1 MRKVA
6 EFANNDC
13 PFTPDFGGT
22 PPFLA
27 GRDRE
32 QRVIS
37 RVISRLKSRA
47 QASSGLVIFAPR
59 GNGKTALLNWTARLA
74 RKHGIRA
81 IELSAIS
88 AATEGALTREPASDS
103 WWATLFRSVSW
114 PRANL
119 TLESLRANPVH
130 ERLGALVR
138 RKPAVVLIDEAQSL
152 DRGVGERIL
161 KSTQELN
168 SDGTVLLLVLAGTP
182 DLPNS
187 LRQMKSAFWERG
199 DTLTLMRLDR
209 DAAYDAIRIPLEAAG
224 RRITDDAL
232 ERLGDE
238 SYGYP
243 YFVQLW
249 GRTLWDQSP
258 RTTRTLGIDD
268 VDHARPRFER
278 ARNRF
283 YSLRF
288 EELRNE
294 GLVGYA
300 TALADSFRDSDK
312 LGAAEI
318 DRVLGQVLEEK
329 GTTPSESAVAAVR
342 TRLHDLEYIWSSCE
356 EETPSYI
363 SGIPGLMS
371 YVAKSAAA

>member
-1 MRKVA
+1 MGKVA

-13 PFTPDFGGT
+13 PFTPDFGGR

-47 QASSGLVIFAPR
+47 QASSCVVIFAPR

-74 RKHGIRA
+74 RKHGIRT
-81 IELSAIS
+81 IELSAAS
-88 AATEGALTREPASDS
+88 EETEGALTREPASDS
-103 WWATLFRSVSW
+103 WRTTLIRAVSW
-114 PRANL
+114 PRTKL
-119 TLESLRANPVH
+119 TLESLRATTVH

-168 SDGTVLLLVLAGTP
+168 SNGTLLLLVLAGTP

-187 LRQMKSAFWERG
+187 LYRMKSGFWERG
-199 DTLTLMRLDR
+199 DTLPLMRLDR
-209 DAAYDAIRIPLEAAG
+209 DAASDAIRIPLEAAG

-232 ERLGDE
+232 EPLADE
-238 SYGYP
+238 SHGYP
-243 YFVQLW
+243 FFVQLW
-249 GRTLWDQSP
+249 GRTLWDQTP
-258 RTTRTLGIDD
+258 KTAETLGIDD
-268 VDHARPRFER
+268 VDRARPRFEQ

-300 TALADSFRDSDK
+300 AALANSYRDSEQ
-312 LGAAEI
+312 LPAAEI
-318 DRVLGQVLEEK
+318 DRVLRRVLEGK
-329 GTTPSESAVAAVR
+329 GTTPTESAVAKVR
-342 TRLHDLEYIWSSCE
+342 TRLHDLGYIWSSGNE
-356 EETPSYI
+356 EASSYT
-363 SGIPGLMS
+363 SGIPSLMS
-371 YVAKSAAA
+371 YVAESAAA